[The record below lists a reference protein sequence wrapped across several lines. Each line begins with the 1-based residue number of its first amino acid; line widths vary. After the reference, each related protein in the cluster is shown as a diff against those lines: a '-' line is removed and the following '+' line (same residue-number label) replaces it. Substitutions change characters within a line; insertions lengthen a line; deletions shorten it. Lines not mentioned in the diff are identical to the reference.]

1 MKKLLLL
8 TILSISFLSN
18 SIAQNNKILEK
29 KEQKGFIKLNFM
41 SIDMPEIFNET
52 NNSFSDEPNMLFSGI
67 HYNLNLG
74 KNFYSGIGI
83 YGALTGERGGFFTLG
98 INGGYKKY
106 FFDKLY
112 TDIGFHFGGGGG
124 AAAPDGGGAFIL
136 PHINFGYDFKN
147 FSVNSGWSYVNFFDG
162 GLIKNHQFN
171 IGIEVPLNYTYADYS
186 NSEQEYSLSD
196 FKNSNWE
203 SSTSKISL
211 LMHLN
216 NLNAKGRS
224 QNSFGDEFDT
234 ATINLAG
241 FELAWYFRENWFSYI
256 KVDGAYNGIP
266 GGYMDVFLGAGY
278 LQKFNKNNTHLLLKL
293 AGGAGGGGGV
303 ETSGGFLI
311 QPDISLEQ
319 RLFNDFFLALNA
331 GLVMTPNSDF
341 YSNSYGVGL
350 KYYAE
355 KDGTITQNDKYNSA
369 KFKGTSV
376 IVKQELYINPK
387 RNNEVKENM
396 QQISLQLNFDLSKH
410 LYIAGQTSFAN
421 FGDAG
426 AYAEGIVGLGL
437 QTNFIANNYKFFGQ
451 LLGGAAG
458 GGGIS
463 TGQGLIVKPSI
474 GLDFKINNTLNLR
487 IASGYVS
494 AVNGNLN
501 NPLFNIGINYNISFL
516 KLK

>member
-8 TILSISFLSN
+8 TILAISFLSN
-18 SIAQNNKILEK
+18 SIAQNNKIPEK
-29 KEQKGFIKLNFM
+29 KEQKGFIKLDFM

-52 NNSFSDEPNMLFSGI
+52 TNTFSDEPNMLFSGI
-67 HYNLNLG
+67 HYNLDLG

-83 YGALTGERGGFFTLG
+83 YGALTGKRGGFFTLG
-98 INGGYKKY
+98 VNAGYKKY
-106 FFDKLY
+106 FSNKLY

-124 AAAPDGGGAFIL
+124 AAAKDGGGAFIL
-136 PHINFGYDFKN
+136 PHLNFGYDFKN
-147 FSVNSGWSYVNFFDG
+147 FSINSGWSYVNFFDG

-171 IGIEVPLNYTYADYS
+171 IGIEVPLNYSYTNYS
-186 NSEQEYSLSD
+186 NSEKEYSLLNL
-196 FKNSNWE
+196 KNTNWKK
-203 SSTSKISL
+203 SSSEISL

-216 NLNAKGRS
+216 NLNARGRS
-224 QNSFGDEFDT
+224 QNNFGDEYDT

-241 FELAWYFRENWFSYI
+241 FELAWCFSKKWFTYI

-266 GGYMDVFLGAGY
+266 GGYMDVFLGAGF
-278 LQKFNKNNTHLLLKL
+278 LQKMNNNKTNILLKF

-319 RLFNDFFLALNA
+319 RLFKDVFLAINA

-341 YSNSYGVGL
+341 FSNSYGIGL

-355 KDGTITQNDKYNSA
+355 KDGIISKNKNYKSS

-376 IVKQELYINPK
+376 AVTQEIYFKPK
-387 RNNEVKENM
+387 RVNESIENM
-396 QQISLQLNFDLSKH
+396 QQISLQLNFDLNKH
-410 LYIAGQTSFAN
+410 LYVAGQTSFAN

-426 AYAEGIVGLGL
+426 AYAEGIVGLGIQSNMIKDKL
-437 QTNFIANNYKFFGQ
+437 KFFGQ
-451 LLGGAAG
+451 VLGGAAG

-474 GLDFKINNTLNLR
+474 GLDLKINNTLNFR
-487 IASGYVS
+487 TASGYVT
-494 AVNGNLN
+494 AANGNLGN
-501 NPLFNIGINYNISFL
+501 IFFNMGINYNISFL